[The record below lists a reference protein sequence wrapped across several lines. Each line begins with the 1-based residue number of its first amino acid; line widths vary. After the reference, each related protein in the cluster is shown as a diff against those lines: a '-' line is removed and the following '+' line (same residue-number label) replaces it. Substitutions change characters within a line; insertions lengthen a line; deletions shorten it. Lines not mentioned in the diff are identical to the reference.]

1 MFKKSIFALGMILA
15 LFILKTASALAI
27 GIEFGKGGIIEKL
40 EPFIEVVN
48 LGLAI
53 IVIVLSLMG
62 LKKAGG
68 TIHSAWILL
77 VFSATFFG
85 ALEIFGVLKEFNIFQ
100 YHGLADIIELFAI
113 VFFLLTVR
121 KLKQLF

>member
-53 IVIVLSLMG
+53 IVIVLSLM
-62 LKKAGG
+62 
-68 TIHSAWILL
+68 
-77 VFSATFFG
+77 
-85 ALEIFGVLKEFNIFQ
+85 
-100 YHGLADIIELFAI
+100 
-113 VFFLLTVR
+113 
-121 KLKQLF
+121 